1 MLWVFV
7 LGPSLWAEAGCWRC
21 AGCLVYMLIA
31 GVLLGQRGLP
41 CVAAQVAHRKGI
53 DPGRLALLTAYD
65 AKIAAIGKI
74 AAATAAASRDQ
85 AGHQHKPRPDAR
97 P

>member
-1 MLWVFV
+1 MCRPVLAVVTRGLTVAGWVLWVFV

-41 CVAAQVAHRKGI
+41 CVAAQGRPSQKCSPDLSFGKKGQ
-53 DPGRLALLTAYD
+53 T
-65 AKIAAIGKI
+65 
-74 AAATAAASRDQ
+74 
-85 AGHQHKPRPDAR
+85 
-97 P
+97 